1 MTFMNML
8 FSIPCQRLR
17 CVLTC
22 VFAMFALPPAFALID
37 YPGRIDDTFGNYVQN
52 YAGTRLGASSASLSS
67 IAVQP
72 NGSILIAGTCTTAA
86 GQSAICVGRLSASGV
101 PDNTY
106 ANAGVFRLTENGI
119 TESYGGLL
127 AQLPDGSALVAGTC
141 GTFPAIYP
149 CMVRLTPDGQ
159 KDTSFGTNGFVAYVP
174 LVTDV
179 KAVLLRKSGKLV
191 VLGVC
196 SAAICIAQFSAN
208 GTFEIGFRTTYA
220 SVGGFFPNAIA
231 EEASN
236 RLVIAG
242 TCSTTAGLRGCAVRY
257 YPLDGISGTTDPLST
272 PYVWNTS
279 ERSNGSAIAIQPDG
293 SWLLGGYCEVGA
305 INRFCALRM
314 KPNGTLDPR
323 FGSNGFA
330 TFPFTGLDNQA
341 RAMALQSDGKIQLV
355 GLCRTATDPDYVNCA
370 MRLEQDG
377 SFDRSFGFNR
387 DGRELVVLDSFG
399 AFASTTLLQRDGQL
413 LVGGSAGEMR
423 VFRLRGG
430 AFGARNCDLDVDG
443 DNIAATESDLLL
455 AIRASLGFTGTRV
468 TDGLSFAT
476 HATRKTWPGIRDY
489 LVNQCAMPLLP

>member
-1 MTFMNML
+1 
-8 FSIPCQRLR
+8 
-17 CVLTC
+17 
-22 VFAMFALPPAFALID
+22 
-37 YPGRIDDTFGNYVQN
+37 
-52 YAGTRLGASSASLSS
+52 
-67 IAVQP
+67 
-72 NGSILIAGTCTTAA
+72 
-86 GQSAICVGRLSASGV
+86 
-101 PDNTY
+101 
-106 ANAGVFRLTENGI
+106 
-119 TESYGGLL
+119 
-127 AQLPDGSALVAGTC
+127 
-141 GTFPAIYP
+141 
-149 CMVRLTPDGQ
+149 
-159 KDTSFGTNGFVAYVP
+159 
-174 LVTDV
+174 
-179 KAVLLRKSGKLV
+179 
-191 VLGVC
+191 
-196 SAAICIAQFSAN
+196 
-208 GTFEIGFRTTYA
+208 
-220 SVGGFFPNAIA
+220 
-231 EEASN
+231 
-236 RLVIAG
+236 VIAG

-468 TDGLSFAT
+468 TDDLSFAT